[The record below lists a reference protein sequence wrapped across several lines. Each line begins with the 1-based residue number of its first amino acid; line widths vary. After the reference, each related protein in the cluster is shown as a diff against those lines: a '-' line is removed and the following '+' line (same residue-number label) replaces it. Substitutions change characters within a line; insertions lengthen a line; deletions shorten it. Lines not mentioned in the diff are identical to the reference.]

1 MSNYINHHQMPVSR
15 ELNRLCR
22 EQGGSYVF
30 VQTEPM
36 EQERV
41 DMGWGEE
48 NLKEGDF
55 VRSYWEDENGCQRMI
70 EEDRKSV
77 V

>member
-1 MSNYINHHQMPVSR
+1 MRLVFVSNYINHHQMPVSR

-41 DMGWGEE
+41 DMGWG
-48 NLKEGDF
+48 
-55 VRSYWEDENGCQRMI
+55 
-70 EEDRKSV
+70 
-77 V
+77 

>member
-1 MSNYINHHQMPVSR
+1 MRLVFVSNYINHHQMPVSR

-41 DMGWGEE
+41 AIGE
-48 NLKEGDF
+48 LDAYFADKF
-55 VRSYWEDENGCQRMI
+55 VF
-70 EEDRKSV
+70 
-77 V
+77 

>member
-48 NLKEGDF
+48 KIGRAH
-55 VRSYWEDENGCQRMI
+55 V
-70 EEDRKSV
+70 
-77 V
+77 